1 MNFKGKLS
9 IITKQGPNKGKDT
22 FKQILN
28 MTLSSFVEHMI
39 VTIISLKVQQM
50 PNIWLTYIGNPLA
63 NKFKGMSS
71 KLTSLLNPLIS
82 VAPKMFLW
90 NTMKMF
96 YRT

>member
-1 MNFKGKLS
+1 
-9 IITKQGPNKGKDT
+9 
-22 FKQILN
+22 

-39 VTIISLKVQQM
+39 VTIISLKVQKM